1 MDSACS
7 NDIESVAQQR
17 RKSAPPILSTSHCEF
32 NGARLCAHA
41 RKTIPLAPIHSF
53 TKQMVPSLCPESLT
67 RSLSRSFS
75 PVLCVCLI
83 KGFLPPK
90 HFYACVVFL
99 CFFVSFSSHTF
110 SWACG
115 SLREPWKFFSNS
127 LFVYSLLCQI
137 THLFL
142 HGF

>member
-1 MDSACS
+1 M
-7 NDIESVAQQR
+7 
-17 RKSAPPILSTSHCEF
+17 APFVRP
-32 NGARLCAHA
+32 RL
-41 RKTIPLAPIHSF
+41 KTIPLAPIHLF

-75 PVLCVCLI
+75 PVLCVRLI
-83 KGFLPPK
+83 RGFLPPK
-90 HFYACVVFL
+90 TFLCARRFFL

-115 SLREPWKFFSNS
+115 SLREPQEYFSNS
-127 LFVYSLLCQI
+127 LFVHSLLCQI

-142 HGF
+142 SQICVSTSLMYVLPIILISA